1 MKTIVWDLDDVLNR
15 FTQSWLHQAWRVEH
29 PECRTPFAALRS
41 NPPLRELNASREEYL
56 ESLDRFRLSPAG
68 RDLKPHPQV
77 LDWFRQSGD
86 RFRHHVL
93 TARPTRTAGAAAAWV
108 FTHFGRWVR
117 HFHFVP
123 SPRSD
128 ESLPPY
134 DTAKSEALARLG
146 AVDIFIDDSPLNV
159 AAASALDI
167 HAFLFPQPWNA
178 SAQSVPEILL
188 ELTRHSPAEETA
200 DAPDCTRT
208 LLPCWK

>member
-56 ESLDRFRLSPAG
+56 ESL
-68 RDLKPHPQV
+68 
-77 LDWFRQSGD
+77 D